1 MVFAVTFLRNYLSH
15 SKSFDWYAFI
25 LVFLLSCCSL
35 AFIYSTTYQPYAPYS
50 LFFKKQAAGI
60 VVGLCIYYGIS
71 LIDARTLM
79 RWGFFAYF
87 LVIGLLLVTIL
98 KGVVGMGGQRWI
110 DLFFFRMQT
119 SELTKLF
126 FPAFVSY
133 YLFSYDHGYTTSTS
147 FSRFIPLLATLFISC
162 VLIAKQPDLGTA
174 IVLLLSGLVVIWMAG
189 LPTRFFFY
197 GFCCLII
204 TAPLLWPMLKEYQ
217 KQRIFVF
224 LGHGNSNKERYQI
237 EQSIIAI
244 GSGGI
249 YGKGFM
255 QGTQNRFQ
263 FLPESRTDFIYSIIC
278 EESGFIGA
286 SIILL
291 LYLILTLYLLQTTS
305 YVAFP
310 YMHAQ
315 AVGLIAH
322 SIISALINIGMVIG
336 LVPIVGI
343 PLPLV
348 SYGISNLWITYAS
361 FGWLASIKKQRNHK
375 G

>member
-1 MVFAVTFLRNYLSH
+1 MLSVTFFHHRS
-15 SKSFDWYAFI
+15 SASTSFDWFAFALI
-25 LVFLLSCCSL
+25 LLLSCFSL
-35 AFIYSTTYQPYAPYS
+35 AFIYSTTYQPQTPYS
-50 LFFKKQAAGI
+50 VFFKKQVAGVI
-60 VVGLCIYYGIS
+60 TGMCIYYAIS

-87 LVIGLLLVTIL
+87 IVIGFLLFTLI
-98 KGVVGMGGQRWI
+98 KGHVGMGGQRWI
-110 DLFFFRMQT
+110 DLFFFKMQP
-119 SELTKLF
+119 SELTKLL

-133 YLFSYDHGYTTSTS
+133 YLFSYDHGHTTSTS
-147 FSRFIPLLATLFISC
+147 SSRFVPLLITLGISC

-174 IVLLLSGLVVIWMAG
+174 ILLLLSGLITLWMAG
-189 LPTRFFFY
+189 VPTRFFVY
-197 GFCCLII
+197 GFFGVLII
-204 TAPLLWPMLKEYQ
+204 SPLLWPLLKEYQ

-224 LGHGNSNKERYQI
+224 LGQGNSNKERYQI
-237 EQSIIAI
+237 EQSMIAV
-244 GSGGI
+244 GSGGM

-278 EESGFIGA
+278 EESGFVGA
-286 SIILL
+286 LFIVIT
-291 LYLILTLYLLQTTS
+291 YLILTLYILQTTS
-305 YVAFP
+305 HVAFP

-315 AVGLIAH
+315 AVGLISH
-322 SIISALINIGMVIG
+322 CIIAAFINIGMVLG